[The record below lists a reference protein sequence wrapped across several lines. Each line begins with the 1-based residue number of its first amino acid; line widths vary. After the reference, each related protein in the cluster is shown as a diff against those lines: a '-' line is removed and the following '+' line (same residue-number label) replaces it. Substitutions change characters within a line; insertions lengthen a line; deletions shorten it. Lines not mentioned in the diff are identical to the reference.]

1 MRPFFF
7 FFCFSR
13 KLDSQWGET
22 RAIRLHHKTIMVD
35 VLPHKW
41 LSLPKLAISIKGE
54 GVGGDGGELYC
65 ESDSAS
71 GPM

>member
-1 MRPFFF
+1 MRPFF

-54 GVGGDGGELYC
+54 GGGGGGGELYC